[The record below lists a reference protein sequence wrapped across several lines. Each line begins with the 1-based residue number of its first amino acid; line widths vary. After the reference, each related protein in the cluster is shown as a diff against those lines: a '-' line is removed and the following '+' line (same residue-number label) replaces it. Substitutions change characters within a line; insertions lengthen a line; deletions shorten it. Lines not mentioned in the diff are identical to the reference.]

1 MLLAAA
7 LAWLNAAII
16 AFDGAFVASTRQA
29 IAVSLIVATLYAL
42 LGFLQFKMQ
51 QHLFRLW
58 AASEPCAHPS
68 LFSLTVYNGL
78 LSGGVVLVML
88 LSLSAVISR
97 LREGFA
103 IFG

>member
-16 AFDGAFVASTRQA
+16 AIDGAFVASTRQA

-58 AASEPCAHPS
+58 AASAPCAHPS

-78 LSGGVVLVML
+78 LSSGVVLVML